1 MQYLTQFMQ
10 QLYDY
15 IFTLIGIDFT
25 NYSGSLPSEF
35 VNLYQY
41 VEQFFQVLVIFYFVY
56 MVFNFL
62 FFVFSLGWVRK

>member
-15 IFTLIGIDFT
+15 VFTLIGIDFS
-25 NYSGSLPSEF
+25 NYSGSLPIEF

-56 MVFNFL
+56 LVYNFL
-62 FFVFSLGWVRK
+62 FFLFSLGGIRK